1 MTEITKL
8 DIAFEDDRGIIM
20 DIFTSEP
27 KDHGALI
34 TFNKGVQRANHYH
47 KESTQ
52 YTFLVSG
59 RLLMRSADVSE
70 KGVISNAYKE
80 SILEPYT
87 LVKHNPFEAH
97 AFKSNESS
105 TILAFACGLRGGED
119 YEKDV
124 YRLIK
129 SMFDM

>member
-8 DIAFEDDRGIIM
+8 DIAFEDDRGLIM
-20 DIFTSEP
+20 DIFSSEP

-34 TFNKGVQRANHYH
+34 TFNKDVQRANHYH

-59 RLLMRSADVSE
+59 SLIMRSADVSKE
-70 KGVISNAYKE
+70 GVISNSFKE
-80 SILEPYT
+80 VVLEPYT
-87 LVKHNPFEAH
+87 LVKHNPYEAH
-97 AFKSNESS
+97 AFKSVESS
-105 TILAFACGLRGGED
+105 TILAFACGLRGGKD

-124 YRLIK
+124 YRLIR